1 MAIVQNYLKG
11 LTGCLEEISR
21 REAEIEK
28 AADIIFAA
36 YKKGKQVFIM
46 GNGGSASTA
55 SHCALGFAK
64 QSAVAGKPRL
74 KAKSLAD
81 NVGLITAWG
90 NDADYSSVFL
100 EQMRDQLEPG
110 DVVIGISASGNSLNV
125 LRAVEYARGEGAITI
140 ALTGFGGGKLKQLA
154 DESIA
159 LSSRDYGQV
168 EDAHLALTHILSDIL
183 KKKIADS

>member
-1 MAIVQNYLKG
+1 MSIVQSYLKG
-11 LTGCLEEISR
+11 LTGCLEELSR
-21 REAEIEK
+21 WEAEIER

-36 YKKGKQVFIM
+36 YQKGKQVFIM

-64 QSAVAGKPRL
+64 QSAVMGKPRL

-81 NVGLITAWG
+81 NIGLITAWG

-100 EQMRDQLEPG
+100 EQLRDQLAPG
-110 DVVIGISASGNSLNV
+110 DVVIGISASGNSPNV
-125 LRAVEYARGEGAITI
+125 LRAVEYAKEEGAATITLI
-140 ALTGFGGGKLKQLA
+140 GFGGGKLKQLA

-168 EDAHLALTHILSDIL
+168 EDAHLALTHILSDFL
-183 KKKIADS
+183 KEKIASN

>member
-1 MAIVQNYLKG
+1 MSIVQSYLKG
-11 LTGCLEEISR
+11 LTGCLEELSR
-21 REAEIEK
+21 QEAEIER

-46 GNGGSASTA
+46 GNGGSAATA
-55 SHCALGFAK
+55 SHCVLGFAK

-74 KAKSLAD
+74 KARSLAD

-90 NDADYSSVFL
+90 NDADYSAVFL
-100 EQMRDQLEPG
+100 EQLRDQLAPG
-110 DVVIGISASGNSLNV
+110 DVVIGISASGNSPNV
-125 LRAVEYARGEGAITI
+125 LRAVEYARGEGATTI

-154 DESIA
+154 DECIT
-159 LSSRDYGQV
+159 LTSRDYGQV

-183 KKKIADS
+183 KKKIAAA